1 MEDITDRAGVGLLD
15 DTASALF
22 VYLRTLGGQAL
33 VVLLPS
39 GPLLLLNDGNG
50 RFSVR
55 TDAFR
60 FNRPS
65 QGSFTGMAAA
75 DYNRDGAVDLYLCT
89 YVYFQS
95 EAQYRYPAPYHDAQ
109 NGPPNFLFRN
119 RLKPDGS
126 GYFEDV
132 TESSGIDQNNNR
144 FAFPPAWCHYD
155 GTGWPS
161 RCVANDFGRK
171 NLYKNEEGR

>member
-22 VYLRTLGGQAL
+22 VDLRNLGRQDL
-33 VVLLPS
+33 VVHLPS
-39 GPLLLLNDGNG
+39 GPMLPLNDGHG
-50 RFSVR
+50 RFSTR
-55 TDAFR
+55 TDAFH
-60 FNRPS
+60 FAHSP

-75 DYNRDGAVDLYLCT
+75 DYDRDGAVDLYLCT

-119 RLKPDGS
+119 PLSSDGS
-126 GYFEDV
+126 DASEAL
-132 TESSGIDQNNNR
+132 TAPTAISHN
-144 FAFPPAWCHYD
+144 
-155 GTGWPS
+155 
-161 RCVANDFGRK
+161 
-171 NLYKNEEGR
+171 

>member
-22 VYLRTLGGQAL
+22 VDLRNLGRQDL

-50 RFSVR
+50 RFSTR
-55 TDAFR
+55 TDAFH
-60 FNRPS
+60 FAHPP

-75 DYNRDGAVDLYLCT
+75 DYDRDGAVDLYLCT

-95 EAQYRYPAPYHDAQ
+95 EAQYRYPVPYHDAQ

-119 RLKPDGS
+119 RLSSHGS
-126 GYFEDV
+126 RVFHDV
-132 TESSGIDQNNNR
+132 TASSGIDHNNNR

-155 GTGWPS
+155 GTG
-161 RCVANDFGRK
+161 
-171 NLYKNEEGR
+171 